1 MSIGALL
8 VGAVSGIAPV
18 FPKVYT
24 GPEDHYFVYDITDD
38 RGDDWGD
45 DIPDKIHYWIR
56 LNYYYP
62 MGENQT
68 SMRNRVR
75 NLLHEAGFSFA
86 SIISLSD
93 PDNGMD
99 GLSWECD
106 IVVAESE
113 ESNG

>member
-8 VGAVSGIAPV
+8 VSAVNSIAPV
-18 FPKVYT
+18 YPKVYT
-24 GPEDHYFVYDITDD
+24 GPSDHYFVYHITDD

-45 DIPDKIHYWIR
+45 DDPGCIHYWVR
-56 LNYYYP
+56 LSYYFP

-68 SMRNRVR
+68 PMRNRVR
-75 NLLHEAGFSFA
+75 NLLTAAGFSFA
-86 SIISLSD
+86 SITTLSD
-93 PDNGMD
+93 PENGKD

-106 IVVAESE
+106 IVAESE

>member
-8 VGAVSGIAPV
+8 VSAVNSIAPV
-18 FPKVYT
+18 YPKVYT
-24 GPEDHYFVYDITDD
+24 GPKDHYFVYHITDD

-45 DIPDKIHYWIR
+45 DDPGCIHYWVR
-56 LNYYYP
+56 LSYYFP

-68 SMRNRVR
+68 PMRNRVR
-75 NLLHEAGFSFA
+75 NLLTAAGFSFS
-86 SIISLSD
+86 SITTLSD
-93 PDNGMD
+93 PENGKD

-106 IVVAESE
+106 IVAESE

>member
-8 VGAVSGIAPV
+8 RGAVSSIAPV
-18 FPKVYT
+18 YPKVYT

-45 DIPDKIHYWIR
+45 DIPDKIHYWVR
-56 LNYYYP
+56 LNYYFP
-62 MGENQT
+62 QGENQT

-106 IVVAESE
+106 IVTESE